1 MGIQSNGSG
10 QQVPMGNLTHRPVMP
25 KGETM
30 EPAGRPPLRTSEAA
44 SAETPSLH
52 GEILTKLRDYIV
64 ESNLPEGARI
74 PERQLCEMFGISRT
88 PVREALKVLASEGLV
103 NLLPNRGSRIRSL
116 SEQDICDLF
125 DLMGGLESLAGRL
138 ACERITEEEV
148 AEIERLHHEMYAFY
162 LRRELHGYFRIN
174 RLIHERIVA
183 AARNPTLAT
192 TYASHAGRL
201 RGARFSPNSVADQD
215 RLSAA
220 MREHEAI
227 LDALRRRAGT
237 ELSDILFL
245 HLRHKRIGV
254 LSHLSM
260 ARSGHS

>member
-1 MGIQSNGSG
+1 
-10 QQVPMGNLTHRPVMP
+10 MGNLSDR
-25 KGETM
+25 
-30 EPAGRPPLRTSEAA
+30 PAGTTSIDAA
-44 SAETPSLH
+44 PAPSLH
-52 GEILTKLRDYIV
+52 GEIVTRLRDYIV
-64 ESNLPEGARI
+64 DNNLPEGARI
-74 PERQLCEMFGISRT
+74 PERRLCEMFGISRT

-103 NLLPNRGSRIRSL
+103 NLLPNRGSRVRSL

-162 LRRELHGYFRIN
+162 LRRDLNGYFRVN

-183 AARNPTLAT
+183 AARNPTLSA

-201 RGARFSPNSVADQD
+201 RGARFSPNAVADPE

-245 HLRHKRIGV
+245 HLRHKRTGLFSDLAV
-254 LSHLSM
+254 
-260 ARSGHS
+260 ARSDSS

>member
-1 MGIQSNGSG
+1 
-10 QQVPMGNLTHRPVMP
+10 MGNLSDRP
-25 KGETM
+25 
-30 EPAGRPPLRTSEAA
+30 GRATDNGGA
-44 SAETPSLH
+44 PSLH
-52 GEILTKLRDYIV
+52 GEIVTKLRDYIADN
-64 ESNLPEGARI
+64 NLPEGARI

-103 NLLPNRGSRIRSL
+103 NLLPNRGSRVRSL

-125 DLMGGLESLAGRL
+125 DLMGGLEALAGRL
-138 ACERITEEEV
+138 ACERITDEEV

-162 LRRELHGYFRIN
+162 LRRDLPGYFKIN

-183 AARNPTLAT
+183 AARNPTLSS

-201 RGARFSPNSVADQD
+201 RGARFSPNTVTDPE

-227 LDALRRRAGT
+227 LDALRRRAGA
-237 ELSDILFL
+237 ELSDILFQ
-245 HLRHKRIGV
+245 HLRHKRMGL
-254 LSHLSM
+254 LSHLAM
-260 ARSGHS
+260 VPTEHS